1 MRRVVSL
8 FSGCGGMDLGFEG
21 GFSTAEKSIK
31 NPSWIAERISN
42 GQVKLKK
49 TNFKTIFACDIKPS
63 AKSVWEGYFN
73 RKVFNLESVVD
84 LVKKARLGEFNFPR
98 AEVVTGGFPCQ
109 DFSVAGKRNGF
120 KSVKSHDM
128 SLLEKPSVESRGMLY
143 YWMREIV
150 ALVQP
155 NIFIAENVKGLVS
168 LGDVKEVI
176 AEDFRSIGGGYIV
189 LEPKVLHSG
198 EYGVPQSRERVIFI
212 GVRKDS
218 LKDEALA
225 GLESND
231 PDFNLYPEV
240 THHLKNGIVTVKDVL
255 ADLPEPELSS
265 DLTHQAYSKAKWYG
279 KHCQGQTE
287 VNLDGLGPTIR
298 SEHHGNIEF
307 RRLSLGNGG
316 KIAGEMNLPQRRLS
330 VRECARIQTFPDDF
344 NFVGNGVSGS
354 EAYKLVGNAVPPLLA
369 YHLATK
375 LDSVWNKFFHVQ
387 KVTKEEWVA

>member
-1 MRRVVSL
+1 M
-8 FSGCGGMDLGFEG
+8 
-21 GFSTAEKSIK
+21 
-31 NPSWIAERISN
+31 
-42 GQVKLKK
+42 
-49 TNFKTIFACDIKPS
+49 
-63 AKSVWEGYFN
+63 
-73 RKVFNLESVVD
+73 
-84 LVKKARLGEFNFPR
+84 
-98 AEVVTGGFPCQ
+98 
-109 DFSVAGKRNGF
+109 
-120 KSVKSHDM
+120 
-128 SLLEKPSVESRGMLY
+128 
-143 YWMREIV
+143 
-150 ALVQP
+150 
-155 NIFIAENVKGLVS
+155 
-168 LGDVKEVI
+168 
-176 AEDFRSIGGGYIV
+176 
-189 LEPKVLHSG
+189 
-198 EYGVPQSRERVIFI
+198 IFI

-375 LDSVWNKFFHVQ
+375 LDSLWNKFFHVQ